1 MSFIDVIIPLPIKQT
16 FTYRVRDAEAAFLRP
31 GMRVVVPFGRNKL
44 RTALVFGVGADALPE
59 YETKEIDQILDQ
71 QPIVTK
77 TQLSFWQWMADYYMC
92 TLGEVMKA
100 ALPGAMLLESETFI
114 QLLNPEPDQWPE
126 LSDAEY
132 LVMEALCTQPRI
144 SIDEVRA
151 ILSRNSV
158 MGVIYALIDRGL
170 VAAQEQLDDKYK
182 PLVRPFVRL
191 NPEILNETR
200 LNQVLEGLSRAP
212 KQRELLLFLLSKPH
226 EEEIQQAQL
235 LKSSQSNSSVLN
247 ALVDKNFVVIK
258 RRAVDR
264 APVHEGPTEDLSA
277 LSPAQQQALGEIK
290 AYFEQGSICLLH
302 GITSSGKTRLYM
314 HLMQEVLAKQQQVL
328 FIVPEIALT
337 TQLIMRLQRFYGPH
351 VGVYHSRQSSA
362 ERVELF
368 QKVKQRDPSVQIV
381 VGARSAIFLPF
392 GDLGLVVL
400 DESHEPSLKQHN
412 PAPRYHGRDAAIML
426 AHRHGAKVLLGSAT
440 PSLESFSNTQQ
451 KKFGLVSLNQRYG
464 GVLPPDIELVDLS
477 EQYRK
482 KLMKHHFSAPLIQA
496 IEQVLSRGEQVVLFQ
511 NRRGFSALIECLT
524 CGHVPQCPDC
534 DVSLTYHSH
543 QELLRCHYCGHE
555 QGVPH
560 NCVTCG
566 GHELDR
572 IGLGTQ
578 QIEQTLTALF
588 PEARLAR
595 MDQDTTKGKYAFT
608 RLIERMNQGEIDI
621 LVGTQMLAKG
631 LDFDRVSL
639 VGILNADQL
648 MNFPDFRAQE
658 RAFQLMSQVSGR
670 AGRRGVQGRVLI
682 QTYSPDHPLLRQVVN
697 GDYTTMYQ
705 QQNEQR
711 RQFQYPPYC
720 KLIRVTIKHRELGL
734 CQSAA
739 TWLYKVMEQKLGTL
753 VLGPVAPPVSRIR
766 NQYIQ
771 QLLIKVPQEQS
782 LSGTKVFL
790 TKVLQRFTLQKEF
803 ARVSV
808 SFDVDPIH

>member
-144 SIDEVRA
+144 SIDEIRA

-235 LKSSQSNSSVLN
+235 LKSAQSNSSVLN
-247 ALVDKNFVVIK
+247 TLVDKNFVVIE

-464 GVLPPDIELVDLS
+464 GVLPPHIELVDLS

-608 RLIERMNQGEIDI
+608 RLIERMNQGEVDI

-739 TWLYKVMEQKLGTL
+739 TWLYKVMEQKLGPL

>member
-440 PSLESFSNTQQ
+440 PSLESFSNKQQ

-482 KLMKHHFSAPLIQA
+482 KLMQHHFSAPLIQA

-739 TWLYKVMEQKLGTL
+739 TWLYKVMEQKLGPL

>member
-44 RTALVFGVGADALPE
+44 RTALVFGVGTDALPE
-59 YETKEIDQILDQ
+59 YQTKEIDQILDQ

-77 TQLSFWQWMADYYMC
+77 TQLSFWQWMAEYYMC

-191 NPEILNETR
+191 NPELLNETR

-247 ALVDKNFVVIK
+247 SLVDKNFVVIK

-302 GITSSGKTRLYM
+302 GITSSGKTPLYM

-464 GVLPPDIELVDLS
+464 GVLPPDIELVDLG

-482 KLMKHHFSAPLIQA
+482 KLMQHHFSAPLIQA

-560 NCVTCG
+560 NCMTCG

-578 QIEQTLTALF
+578 QIEQTLTELF

-739 TWLYKVMEQKLGTL
+739 TWLYKVMEQKLGPL

>member
-235 LKSSQSNSSVLN
+235 LKSAQSNSSVLN
-247 ALVDKNFVVIK
+247 TLVDKNFVVIK

-368 QKVKQRDPSVQIV
+368 QKVKQQDPSVQIV

-464 GVLPPDIELVDLS
+464 GVLPPHIELVDLS

-566 GHELDR
+566 GPELDR

>member
-247 ALVDKNFVVIK
+247 TLVDKNFVVIK

-277 LSPAQQQALGEIK
+277 LSPAQQQALGQIK

-368 QKVKQRDPSVQIV
+368 QKVKQQDPSVQIV

-440 PSLESFSNTQQ
+440 PSLESFSNTEQ
-451 KKFGLVSLNQRYG
+451 KKFGLVTLNQRYG

-482 KLMKHHFSAPLIQA
+482 KLMQHHFSAPLIQA

-511 NRRGFSALIECLT
+511 NRRGFSALMECLT

-739 TWLYKVMEQKLGTL
+739 TWLYKVMEQKLGPL

>member
-247 ALVDKNFVVIK
+247 ALVDKNFVVIE

-368 QKVKQRDPSVQIV
+368 QKVKQQDPSVQIV

-739 TWLYKVMEQKLGTL
+739 TWLYKVMEQKLGPL

>member
-144 SIDEVRA
+144 SIDEIRA

-235 LKSSQSNSSVLN
+235 LKSAQSNSSVLN
-247 ALVDKNFVVIK
+247 TLVDKNFVVIK

-368 QKVKQRDPSVQIV
+368 QKVKQQDPSVQIV

-464 GVLPPDIELVDLS
+464 GVLPPHIELVDLS

>member
-100 ALPGAMLLESETFI
+100 ALPGGMLLESETFI

-235 LKSSQSNSSVLN
+235 LKSAQSTSSVLN
-247 ALVDKNFVVIK
+247 SLADKNFVVIK

-368 QKVKQRDPSVQIV
+368 QKVKQQDPSVQIV

-464 GVLPPDIELVDLS
+464 GVLPPHIELVDLS

-720 KLIRVTIKHRELGL
+720 KLIRVTIKHKELGL

-739 TWLYKVMEQKLGTL
+739 TWLYKVIEQKLGPL

>member
-144 SIDEVRA
+144 SIDEIRA

-235 LKSSQSNSSVLN
+235 LKSAQSNSSVLN
-247 ALVDKNFVVIK
+247 TLVDKNFVVIK

-368 QKVKQRDPSVQIV
+368 QKVKQQDPSVQIV

-464 GVLPPDIELVDLS
+464 GVLPPHIELVDLS

-543 QELLRCHYCGHE
+543 QELLCCHYCGHE

>member
-144 SIDEVRA
+144 SIDEIRA

-235 LKSSQSNSSVLN
+235 LKSAQSNSSVLN
-247 ALVDKNFVVIK
+247 TLVDKNFVVIK

-277 LSPAQQQALGEIK
+277 LSPAQQQALAQIK

-368 QKVKQRDPSVQIV
+368 QKVKQQDPSVQIV

-464 GVLPPDIELVDLS
+464 GVLPPHIELVDLS

-543 QELLRCHYCGHE
+543 QELLCCHYCGHE

>member
-100 ALPGAMLLESETFI
+100 ALPGGMLLESETFI

-235 LKSSQSNSSVLN
+235 LKSAQSNSSVLN
-247 ALVDKNFVVIK
+247 TLVDKNFVVIK

-368 QKVKQRDPSVQIV
+368 QKVKQQDPSVQIV

-464 GVLPPDIELVDLS
+464 GVLPPHIELVDLS

>member
-247 ALVDKNFVVIK
+247 TLVDKNFVVIK

-482 KLMKHHFSAPLIQA
+482 KLMQHHFSAPLIQA

-595 MDQDTTKGKYAFT
+595 MDQDTTKGKYAFI

-697 GDYTTMYQ
+697 GDYTTMYE

-739 TWLYKVMEQKLGTL
+739 TWLYKVMEQKLGPL

>member
-247 ALVDKNFVVIK
+247 TLVDKNFVVIK

-328 FIVPEIALT
+328 FIVPEIELT

-464 GVLPPDIELVDLS
+464 GVLPPHIELVDLS

-511 NRRGFSALIECLT
+511 NRRGFSALMECLT

-739 TWLYKVMEQKLGTL
+739 TWLYKVMEQKLGPL

-782 LSGTKVFL
+782 ISGTKVFL

>member
-44 RTALVFGVGADALPE
+44 RTALVYGVGAEALPD

-71 QPIVTK
+71 QPIVTG

-114 QLLNPEPDQWPE
+114 QLLNPDPDQWPE

-235 LKSSQSNSSVLN
+235 LKSAQSNSSVLN
-247 ALVDKNFVVIK
+247 TLVDKNFVVIK

-264 APVHEGPTEDLSA
+264 APVHEGPTEDLSS
-277 LSPAQQQALGEIK
+277 LSPAQQQALSQIK
-290 AYFEQGSICLLH
+290 AYFEQGGICLLH

-368 QKVKQRDPSVQIV
+368 QKVKQGDPSVQIV

-392 GDLGLVVL
+392 CDLGLVVL

-426 AHRHGAKVLLGSAT
+426 AHRYGAKVLLGSAT
-440 PSLESFSNTQQ
+440 PSLESFSNTEQ
-451 KKFGLVSLNQRYG
+451 KKFGLVSLNQRFG
-464 GVLPPDIELVDLS
+464 GVPPPEIELVDLS

-496 IEQVLSRGEQVVLFQ
+496 IEAVLSRGEQVVLFQ

-560 NCVTCG
+560 SCVTCG
-566 GHELDR
+566 GHKLDR

-682 QTYSPDHPLLRQVVN
+682 QTYTPDHPLLRQVVN
-697 GDYTTMYQ
+697 GDYTAMYQ
-705 QQNEQR
+705 QQNQQR
-711 RQFQYPPYC
+711 LQFQYPPYC

-739 TWLYKVMEQKLGTL
+739 TWLYKVMEQKLGAL